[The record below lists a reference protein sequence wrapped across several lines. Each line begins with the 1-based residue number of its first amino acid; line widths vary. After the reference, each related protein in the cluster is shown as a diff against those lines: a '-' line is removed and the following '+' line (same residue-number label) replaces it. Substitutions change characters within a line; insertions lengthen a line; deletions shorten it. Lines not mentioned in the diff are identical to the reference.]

1 MKHTTHAL
9 TFFNIPCPQIY
20 GFQEKG
26 SDCSRYWLNSWM
38 SENLN
43 AWNWNFKLKKNE
55 HNRKNHLSSKWYRYV
70 ANQSSFIGNYVI
82 AFRVIAIKVETKR
95 RRMKKKKKKRPTNPK
110 TTYSLVNFNWVGS
123 VFLLFFCSI
132 LKIDF
137 VFFCCCH
144 SLCARCCA
152 RQKYPTYFNVLAWH
166 GQNRFLSI

>member
-123 VFLLFFCSI
+123 VFLLFFLFYPENWFCIFLLLSF
-132 LKIDF
+132 LVCALLCKTKISN
-137 VFFCCCH
+137 VFQ
-144 SLCARCCA
+144 CAGLTWP
-152 RQKYPTYFNVLAWH
+152 K
-166 GQNRFLSI
+166 